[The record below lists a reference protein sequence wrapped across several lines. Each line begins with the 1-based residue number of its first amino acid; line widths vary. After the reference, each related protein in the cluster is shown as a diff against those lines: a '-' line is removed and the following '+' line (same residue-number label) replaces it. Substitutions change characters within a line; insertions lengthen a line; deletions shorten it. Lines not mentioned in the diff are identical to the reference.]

1 MGKAKIRKK
10 LGGYKKQLIK
20 HISKFREAEAR
31 GDAGSMNYMA
41 REMKDY
47 MKRMD
52 LLKSRMK
59 PRKELIQK

>member
-1 MGKAKIRKK
+1 
-10 LGGYKKQLIK
+10 
-20 HISKFREAEAR
+20 
-31 GDAGSMNYMA
+31 MNYMA

-52 LLKSRMK
+52 ILKSRMK